1 MTSKESGS
9 PALSSPLLGL
19 VGAEG
24 SSTLQT
30 VSSPDRSGSNSSS
43 TTSDASSGSSAAT
56 GVSISTQQAKLPVLA
71 EEEIEEIPAQFSIH
85 SEEEAE
91 ALPQFIPP
99 PLGSLGPHTLRP
111 DAAGEEDPITPFLIP
126 QLPFGG
132 GSNQQNELM
141 EDNEETPFYYVSP
154 F

>member
-71 EEEIEEIPAQFSIH
+71 EEEVEEIPAQFSIH
-85 SEEEAE
+85 SEEEVE
-91 ALPQFIPP
+91 VLPQFNLL
-99 PLGSLGPHTLRP
+99 PLGSLGPHALRP
-111 DAAGEEDPITPFLIP
+111 VAAGEETIIPPFSIP
-126 QLPFGG
+126 QLPSEGCQT
-132 GSNQQNELM
+132 NNM
-141 EDNEETPFYYVSP
+141 I
-154 F
+154 